1 MKNNCENPG
10 TYPSQMDLARFLET
24 FGGIYE
30 HSSWVAEQVYKRRSS
45 SNLDTVRGLHEAL
58 SRVVNSSPME
68 KKLALLRA
76 HPDLAGKL
84 AVTGKLSQNSS
95 REQESAQLD
104 RCSPEEF
111 AEFQEL
117 NEAYKKRFGF
127 PFIYAVLGKTRQE
140 ILENFRGRVNN
151 SKRQECAEALN
162 QVHRI
167 AFMRLKPIFEDA
179 AK

>member
-1 MKNNCENPG
+1 MKINCENPG

-30 HSSWVAEQVYKRRSS
+30 HSTWVAEQVYKRRSG
-45 SNLDTVRGLHEAL
+45 SNLDTVRGMHEAL

-111 AEFQEL
+111 AEFQQL
-117 NEAYKKRFGF
+117 NE
-127 PFIYAVLGKTRQE
+127 
-140 ILENFRGRVNN
+140 
-151 SKRQECAEALN
+151 
-162 QVHRI
+162 
-167 AFMRLKPIFEDA
+167 
-179 AK
+179 